1 MFLSTGQGWSLS
13 IYSSFFQELTLLA
26 VCPLTPYFIHAFI
39 YSSLH
44 SFICSFILE
53 SFVKQYLPFFHCP
66 LHAHIKFY
74 TNPGRNYKEI
84 SSLNIIALCFGFSV
98 YCCLIFLLVI
108 DPVTVLENRRAPPVV
123 LRPGSLLHVYFQ
135 PHLLVYDPN
144 PRLIFCLLL
153 VYPFFLCLLS
163 LTFKRIIFRV
173 TFSPLLVLIWL

>member
-1 MFLSTGQGWSLS
+1 MFLSNGQGWSLS

-53 SFVKQYLPFFHCP
+53 SFVKQYLPFLHYP

-74 TNPGRNYKEI
+74 THPGKNYKEI

-98 YCCLIFLLVI
+98 HRCLIFLLLVT
-108 DPVTVLENRRAPPVV
+108 DPVTVRENRCASPLV
-123 LRPGSLLHVYFQ
+123 LTPGSPLHVGFQ
-135 PHLLVYDPN
+135 PPLLVYDPT
-144 PRLIFCLLL
+144 LGSCF
-153 VYPFFLCLLS
+153 VFF
-163 LTFKRIIFRV
+163 
-173 TFSPLLVLIWL
+173 